1 MHLRL
6 DSMNIFHRPSGFQHC
21 HQWCVGFSTQSRHD
35 LWLHFGPTLDISES
49 ELYKFGMWRILR
61 AACCYAWFAA
71 PVLSADVTIEADGAV
86 NSARKRRNTAPVL
99 LQAKAT
105 LKRPESGDIVNQ
117 VQPEGKEARPTPR
130 NDASDARA
138 ALPLSFL
145 QEDATSLT
153 EPAATAA
160 TGATA
165 ATASD
170 EFLTEVLPM
179 GAPNLP
185 MPQAKVAPMPGTP
198 VLMTPMSFQLLSVL
212 TVLLMALVG
221 TAFYR
226 RPSRD
231 RVTQQVKDLPVLLAS
246 DLAQRSIET
255 GDGTQQWSQSGLVR
269 LEGHVV
275 LDAAPLTAPFSDK
288 TCVFY
293 SASVSHPRHDEIRQ
307 PPVAFSTKQTKFS
320 LELQDAPG
328 VRIQVTGDVS
338 LFNMQTGQEEWQHA
352 FTEAPKNWC
361 SFVLNNLVSSTDA
374 SVHFKKCLDLGSD
387 GVILDFRES
396 ALLLGSHVS
405 CVGQVI
411 KDANGRW
418 SLRPW
423 QPPAGQSK
431 RWGAAGAMWSRK
443 DCLAGSILIS
453 DNPDLHP

>member
-1 MHLRL
+1 M
-6 DSMNIFHRPSGFQHC
+6 
-21 HQWCVGFSTQSRHD
+21 
-35 LWLHFGPTLDISES
+35 
-49 ELYKFGMWRILR
+49 
-61 AACCYAWFAA
+61 
-71 PVLSADVTIEADGAV
+71 ADVTIEADGVV
-86 NSARKRRNTAPVL
+86 NSARKRRNKAPVL

-105 LKRPESGDIVNQ
+105 LKRPEPGDIVDQ
-117 VQPEGKEARPTPR
+117 LQPEGKEARSTQR
-130 NDASDARA
+130 SDVRDASA
-138 ALPLSFL
+138 AFPLSFL

-153 EPAATAA
+153 SGVSDAVSDGVSDGTPVAVETSKEPAATAA
-160 TGATA
+160 TTATVGTVA
-165 ATASD
+165 AVATVAPASD

-185 MPQAKVAPMPGTP
+185 MPQVAPLTPVTPVTP
-198 VLMTPMSFQLLSVL
+198 VLMSPMSFQLLSVL
-212 TVLLMALVG
+212 IVLLMALVG

-246 DLAQRSIET
+246 DLERSTET
-255 GDGTQQWSQSGLVR
+255 GDGSQQWSQSGLVR

-275 LDAAPLTAPFSDK
+275 LDAEALTGPFSEK

-328 VRIQVTGDVS
+328 VRIRVTGDVS
-338 LFNMQTGQEEWQHA
+338 LFNMQTGHEEWQHA

-405 CVGQVI
+405 CVGQVV

-418 SLRPW
+418 TLRAW

-443 DCLAGSILIS
+443 DCLAGSVLIS
-453 DNPDLHP
+453 DNPDLYP

>member
-1 MHLRL
+1 M
-6 DSMNIFHRPSGFQHC
+6 
-21 HQWCVGFSTQSRHD
+21 
-35 LWLHFGPTLDISES
+35 
-49 ELYKFGMWRILR
+49 
-61 AACCYAWFAA
+61 
-71 PVLSADVTIEADGAV
+71 SADVTIEADGAV
-86 NSARKRRNTAPVL
+86 NSARKPRRSTAPVL

-105 LKRPESGDIVNQ
+105 LKRPEPDDIVHQ

-130 NDASDARA
+130 SDVRDASA
-138 ALPLSFL
+138 AFPLSFL

-153 EPAATAA
+153 SGVSDAVSDGVSDGTRVAVETSKQPAATVA
-160 TGATA
+160 TVAP
-165 ATASD
+165 ASD

-185 MPQAKVAPMPGTP
+185 MPQVAPLTPVTP

-212 TVLLMALVG
+212 IVLLLALVG

-226 RPSRD
+226 RPPRD

-246 DLAQRSIET
+246 DLARSTET
-255 GDGTQQWSQSGLVR
+255 GDGQQWSQSGLVR
-269 LEGHVV
+269 LEGHLV
-275 LDAAPLTAPFSDK
+275 LDAAALTGPFSDK

-328 VRIQVTGDVS
+328 VRIGVTGDVS

-405 CVGQVI
+405 CVGQVV

-453 DNPDLHP
+453 DNPTVLCKHQNS